1 MHHQTMTDGKP
12 LKIAITGGIGSGKS
26 YVCARLKAHGIDIY
40 DCDAAAKRLMRS
52 SATLKRQLRETVGD
66 DVYVKGRLNKA
77 RMAQYLLASDDNAR
91 RIDGIVHPA
100 VAQDFIRSGYD
111 WMECAILFESGFD
124 RLVDFIVCVDAP
136 AEVRMRRVMERDGI
150 TAEKTAEW
158 MGRQWP
164 PEEVRRSSHFVIV
177 NDGIADLDQQIATLL
192 DKLNSIKDPKDPK
205 ALNDLTAPNTLK
217 TQK

>member
-1 MHHQTMTDGKP
+1 MTDGKP

-26 YVCARLKAHGIDIY
+26 YVCDRLKAQGIDIY
-40 DCDAAAKRLMRS
+40 DCDAAAKRLMRT
-52 SATLKRQLRETVGD
+52 SATLKRQLRATVGD
-66 DVYVKGRLNKA
+66 DVYVKGTLNKA

-100 VAQDFIRSGYD
+100 VARDFIRSGHD

-136 AEVRMRRVMERDGI
+136 VDVRMRRVMERDGI

-158 MGRQWP
+158 MGRQLP
-164 PEEVRRSSHFVIV
+164 PEEVRHRSDFIIT
-177 NDGIADLDQQIATLL
+177 NDGIADIDAQITVLLKQLD
-192 DKLNSIKDPKDPK
+192 NIKDSKDHQ
-205 ALNDLTAPNTLK
+205 DLQRP
-217 TQK
+217 

>member
-26 YVCARLKAHGIDIY
+26 YVCDRLKAQGIDIY
-40 DCDAAAKRLMRS
+40 DCDAAAKRLMRT
-52 SATLKRQLRETVGD
+52 SATLKRQLRATVGD
-66 DVYVKGRLNKA
+66 DVYVKGTLNKA

-100 VAQDFIRSGYD
+100 VARDFIRSGHD

-136 AEVRMRRVMERDGI
+136 VDVRMRRVMERDGI

-158 MGRQWP
+158 MGRQLP
-164 PEEVRRSSHFVIV
+164 PEEVRHRSDFIIT
-177 NDGIADLDQQIATLL
+177 NDGIADIDAQITVLLKQLD
-192 DKLNSIKDPKDPK
+192 NIKDSKDHQ
-205 ALNDLTAPNTLK
+205 DLQRP
-217 TQK
+217 

>member
-77 RMAQYLLASDDNAR
+77 RMAQYLLASDDNAH

-100 VAQDFIRSGYD
+100 VAEDFIRSGYD
-111 WMECAILFESGFD
+111 WIECAILFESGFD

-136 AEVRMRRVMERDGI
+136 ADVRMRRVMERDGI

-164 PEEVRRSSHFVIV
+164 PEEVRRRSHFVIV
-177 NDGIADLDQQIATLL
+177 NDGVADIDPQITALL
-192 DKLNSIKDPKDPK
+192 ESLNGVKDPKD
-205 ALNDLTAPNTLK
+205 LNGLAAPTTLK